1 MAGQQNKD
9 LYKHGIYKGISTVEL
24 RKTLKERG
32 LKGFSNARR
41 PALEALM
48 KESDTDTVQAK
59 REVSKSTSYS
69 ASGSARR
76 IKASLNQYKGRLFD
90 YYKEYWIL
98 ARGRVTQHTKNEFGR
113 YRKWIREL
121 STPLLIA
128 DLKKGYFTEGNAIMA
143 LAGGSMVDS
152 LGIQKIAK
160 IHFKMVSTPR
170 PHLRFFH
177 KAEDTKSGFDETVI
191 SRGSKRDIDPYQE
204 LHDAINQHYIWRLG
218 SLKSPVSSLSIK
230 KLKELLPDL
239 TKIE

>member
-9 LYKHGIYKGISTVEL
+9 LYYNGIYKGISTVEL

-48 KESDTDTVQAK
+48 KESDTDTVKAK

-76 IKASLNQYKGRLFD
+76 IKASLNLYKGRLFD
-90 YYKEYWIL
+90 YYKQYWRV
-98 ARGRVTQHTKNEFGR
+98 ATGRVTEHTKNEYKQ
-113 YRKWIREL
+113 YRKMVKEL
-121 STPLLIA
+121 SIPLLIA
-128 DLKKGYFTEGNAIMA
+128 DLKKGYFTEGNKLIP
-143 LAGGSMVDS
+143 LAGGIVDS

-170 PHLRFFH
+170 PHLRFFN
-177 KAEDTKSGFDETVI
+177 KAEDTKSGFDETII
-191 SRGSKRDIDPYQE
+191 SRGSKKDIDPYQE
-204 LHDAINQHYIWRLG
+204 LYDAINQHYIWRLG
-218 SLKSPVSSLSIK
+218 SLKTPVGTLSIK

-239 TKIE
+239 AKLG